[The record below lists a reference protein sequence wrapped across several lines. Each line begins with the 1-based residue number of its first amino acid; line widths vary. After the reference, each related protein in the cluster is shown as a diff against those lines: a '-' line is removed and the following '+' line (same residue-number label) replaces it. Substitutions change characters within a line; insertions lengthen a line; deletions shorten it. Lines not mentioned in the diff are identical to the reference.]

1 MGTLI
6 EARAAWALRLLVAL
20 WALALSGC
28 SVNLVAEYDKASEA
42 RLIATYEK
50 VSRMYDALAEAA
62 PAERGYDKFAKAWA
76 DVATDLRVVA
86 LRQKARVD
94 NKESIEIVDKLVKN
108 WDRTRAGHK
117 ERSADVQHRAD
128 PYRATLIELD
138 RAQFEAQ
145 FAAAVAA
152 EAFKK

>member
-6 EARAAWALRLLVAL
+6 EARAGWALRLFLAL
-20 WALALSGC
+20 WALVLSGC

-50 VSRMYDALAEAA
+50 VNRMYDALAEAA
-62 PAERGYDKFAKAWA
+62 PAERGYDKFSKTWA
-76 DVATDLRVVA
+76 DIATDLRVVA

-108 WDRTRAGHK
+108 WEKTRGEHK
-117 ERSADVQHRAD
+117 ARSTDAQHRAD